1 MSELWP
7 LAWVCLRAA
16 PGRPAAGPRLRP
28 ALPGAAGRAPSPRL
42 QDGAPAGLPPLPE
55 AAGPLPSA
63 QGGTMIFLNRM
74 KAREGVR
81 KEVSS
86 GTVDLRRK
94 RKAFIEPDGGL
105 HLRNSLSESS
115 FPPVGGQSTVV

>member
-1 MSELWP
+1 
-7 LAWVCLRAA
+7 
-16 PGRPAAGPRLRP
+16 
-28 ALPGAAGRAPSPRL
+28 
-42 QDGAPAGLPPLPE
+42 
-55 AAGPLPSA
+55 
-63 QGGTMIFLNRM
+63 MIFLNRM